1 MTDVEQLLRDTLTDP
16 RRRLDAVPDLYEG
29 ARGRARR
36 RRRRTI
42 EFASAAVVV
51 ALVATTAGVVAR
63 GPGHRGSKPASKPVA
78 SVTPPALASHDSTSI
93 QINLGPD
100 NFSALSV
107 VTTRA
112 WPYVLVD
119 GTPIR
124 VLKLDVTP
132 NNKTPNHILATADGP
147 VGGWGGMTLD
157 ANGRDLF
164 VWTDSGALKQ
174 YDANSLAVVHSVAN
188 ALPPGVQIF
197 GAVSLSG
204 QPWFATNKGLFVV
217 SFDNGVD
224 VYKQVPGI
232 SDVYGIAADP
242 VRHRIIVGTT
252 SPAGVTG
259 IAAIDVPTQKISQ
272 GAQVSLGKESIAIV
286 GDQIWVGGYGD
297 MDKPRLLKL
306 DADTLQPLI
315 ATLALNSQ
323 VGPGAVVWAGENV
336 LWVRHGGDTRVDCV
350 DAQDGRVIQT
360 WSNIQGAVSSV
371 AGAAYAVNDGGLKQ
385 LTLDPACKG

>member
-16 RRRLDAVPDLYEG
+16 RRRPDGVPDLYEG

-36 RRRRTI
+36 RRRRNL
-42 EFASAAVVV
+42 ELASAAVVV
-51 ALVATTAGVVAR
+51 AVVATAATVIAQ
-63 GPGHRGSKPASKPVA
+63 GPGHRGSKPAVAAA
-78 SVTPPALASHDSTSI
+78 SVTPPALASHDSTSV

-100 NFSALSV
+100 NFAALSI
-107 VTTRA
+107 VTTSA

-119 GTPIR
+119 GTPTR

-132 NNKTPNHILATADGP
+132 NNTTPNHILAAVDGP
-147 VGGWGGMTLD
+147 AGGWGGITLD
-157 ANGRDLF
+157 ANGVDLF

-174 YDANSLAVVHSVAN
+174 YDADSLTVLHSVAN

-204 QPWFATNKGLFVV
+204 QTWFTTNKGLFAV

-232 SDVYGIAADP
+232 SGVFGIAADP

-252 SPAGVTG
+252 SPAGVTE
-259 IAAIDVPTQKISQ
+259 IDAVDVPTHRISY
-272 GAQVSLGKESIAIV
+272 GAHVSLGKESIAVV
-286 GDQIWVGGYGD
+286 GDQVWVGGYGD
-297 MDKPRLLKL
+297 MDKPRLVKL
-306 DADTLQPLI
+306 DTDTLQPLT

-323 VGPGAVVWAGENV
+323 VGPGAVVWAGESV
-336 LWVRHGGDTRVDCV
+336 LWVRHGGDTRTDCV
-350 DAQDGRVIQT
+350 DAQTGDVIQT
-360 WSNIQGAVSSV
+360 WSNIQGPVSSI
-371 AGAAYAVNDGGLKQ
+371 AGAAYAVNDGSLQQ
-385 LTLDPACKG
+385 LTLDPKCKG